1 MLSNENIKLLPNK
14 INIMAKDNAMVKIK
28 AALIAVVFAVSLL
41 FCGFGAANIEKKDF
55 IKWVDCNVPYEVL
68 LSAYEYDVRYHNSET
83 VEFDFVEALS
93 YLAVK
98 FGNKFSAKRDNV
110 ALSDLV
116 NKLKE
121 GSKISDFYG
130 ENKYYLYY
138 VEAYSAIFREYI
150 GEYTD
155 GNGNTVYGLK
165 NYHPIPQG
173 YWYNHYDDFGVSRSY
188 GFRRK
193 HLGHDISGSIGTPVI
208 AVEGGTVTEF
218 GWNRYGGWRIG
229 IRSFDGLRS
238 YYYAHLRKNKP
249 YIEGLEKGDT
259 IKAGQV
265 IGYLGVTGYS
275 YKENTNMKCAPHLH
289 LGIQLIFDESQYQ
302 GASEIWIDPYDI
314 CRFLSHNR
322 AQVYKE
328 GDDYITKTSPSLSFQ

>member
-1 MLSNENIKLLPNK
+1 MDKL
-14 INIMAKDNAMVKIK
+14 K
-28 AALIAVVFAVSLL
+28 ATLIAGVLAMCLF
-41 FCGFGAANIEKKDF
+41 FCGFSALNTENKDF
-55 IKWVDCNVPYEVL
+55 IKWVDLNVPYEVL
-68 LSAYEYDVRYHNSET
+68 LNAYEYDVKYHNSDT
-83 VEFDFVEALS
+83 IEFNFVEALS

-98 FGNKFSAKRDNV
+98 CGNKFSATRDIS

-130 ENKYYLYY
+130 DNKYYLYY
-138 VEAYSAIFREYI
+138 VEAYSALFSEYI
-150 GEYTD
+150 GDYID
-155 GNGNTVYGLK
+155 DKGNTVYGLK
-165 NYHPIPQG
+165 NYHPIAQG
-173 YWYNHYDDFGVSRSY
+173 YWYNHYDDFGTSRSY

-193 HLGHDISGSIGTPVI
+193 HLGHDVLGSIGTPII
-208 AVEGGTVTEF
+208 AIEGGTITEF
-218 GWNRYGGWRIG
+218 GWNRYGGWRLS

-249 YIEGLEKGDT
+249 YIEGLKKGDE

-275 YKENTNMKCAPHLH
+275 YKENTNMKCKPHLH

-302 GASEIWIDPYDI
+302 GASEIWVDPYQI
-314 CRFLSHNR
+314 CRFLSHHR

-328 GDDYITKTSPSLSFQ
+328 GDDYISKAVSFYN